1 MVRPSV
7 VHDNFVSGGDEDGC
21 LCEQLSLFLALLLLV
36 GFLNVMR
43 GQRVKRLH
51 SVIFRPEMDTKV
63 RKSSLQYQ
71 YVPHPNLTM
80 NFARLPTWGKIRDHR
95 LVEKGLKTGDKAFT
109 ASHETYMKQATMVPL
124 LCKVTE

>member
-36 GFLNVMR
+36 GLLNVMR
-43 GQRVKRLH
+43 GQCVERLH

-63 RKSSLQYQ
+63 I
-71 YVPHPNLTM
+71 T
-80 NFARLPTWGKIRDHR
+80 TIC
-95 LVEKGLKTGDKAFT
+95 T
-109 ASHETYMKQATMVPL
+109 ASKLDHE
-124 LCKVTE
+124 LCKVANLREDTRPSLGREGVQNWKSGVYCEP